1 MRKEILAIIL
11 TFIVIFTAVSIFSYH
26 PSDPSINRAGGAEE
40 IQNMFGP
47 AGAYVAGLLI
57 GVFGLGA
64 LWIPVVLLVVT
75 IHILSN
81 RHRKTILPALLGG
94 LILVITTGAL
104 LSMYKTD
111 YLLFG
116 RCFSSGGMVGIFLA
130 RLIAKYGGTSGGL
143 ISLLTLLA
151 IGLIMTTHLSLISLA
166 RAFTR
171 GCATILAWMKTT
183 WLIWRERHHKARK
196 RTKTKEKPPSSGK
209 KTPIEIIK
217 HLPAQPKQP
226 PPRQEAFEF
235 MTSHDGFE
243 LPSID
248 FLEGS
253 EGDIK
258 AMDSESLQM
267 QSRLLEKK
275 LGDFN
280 VSGRVVAVSPGPVV
294 TMYEFEPAPGIK
306 INKIVNL
313 ADDLALALRA
323 TSVRIVAP
331 VPGKARIGIEVPNV
345 ERETVRLK
353 DIIATDVFEKSRS
366 KLTLALGKDIMG
378 NPVITDLRKMPHL
391 LIAGATGSG
400 KSVALNTMICSVLY
414 KATPDE
420 VKLLLIDPKRIEL
433 STYEGIPH
441 LLAPVVT
448 EAKKATRVL
457 AWAVHEMERRYALMA
472 EQSVR
477 NIQQYHK
484 KVLKEK
490 KALKQAPASGKLPG
504 SQARGTDEPLP
515 LILIVID
522 ELADLMLI
530 ASRDVELALTRLAQ
544 MARAAGIHLLIAT
557 QRPSVDVLTGIIKA
571 NFPSRISFQVSSR
584 TDSRTILDANGA
596 EHLLGNGDMLLLPPG
611 TSRLQRI
618 HGAYVSEPELSRV
631 IEFLRNQQ
639 QPIYK
644 EEILKATPED
654 ENSRDDDEHDEKYD
668 EAVALVTETRQ
679 ASISMIQ
686 RRLRV
691 GYNRAARMI
700 EMMEREGIVGP
711 SEASKPREVLV
722 KSYKDL

>member
-1 MRKEILAIIL
+1 
-11 TFIVIFTAVSIFSYH
+11 
-26 PSDPSINRAGGAEE
+26 
-40 IQNMFGP
+40 
-47 AGAYVAGLLI
+47 
-57 GVFGLGA
+57 
-64 LWIPVVLLVVT
+64 
-75 IHILSN
+75 
-81 RHRKTILPALLGG
+81 
-94 LILVITTGAL
+94 
-104 LSMYKTD
+104 
-111 YLLFG
+111 
-116 RCFSSGGMVGIFLA
+116 
-130 RLIAKYGGTSGGL
+130 
-143 ISLLTLLA
+143 
-151 IGLIMTTHLSLISLA
+151 
-166 RAFTR
+166 
-171 GCATILAWMKTT
+171 
-183 WLIWRERHHKARK
+183 
-196 RTKTKEKPPSSGK
+196 
-209 KTPIEIIK
+209 
-217 HLPAQPKQP
+217 
-226 PPRQEAFEF
+226 
-235 MTSHDGFE
+235 
-243 LPSID
+243 
-248 FLEGS
+248 
-253 EGDIK
+253 
-258 AMDSESLQM
+258 
-267 QSRLLEKK
+267 
-275 LGDFN
+275 
-280 VSGRVVAVSPGPVV
+280 
-294 TMYEFEPAPGIK
+294 MYEFEPAPGIK

-490 KALKQAPASGKLPG
+490 KALKQASASGKLPG

-584 TDSRTILDANGA
+584 TDSRTILDANVA

-654 ENSRDDDEHDEKYD
+654 ENSRADDEHDEKYD